1 MSSRLTPVT
10 AKRLLKLPQLPNVW
24 EVDRRTLQP
33 GRYSLEMGS
42 EAEGDCILWADGS
55 QGLVRAMDVVSPE
68 VGHEAVVRTLL
79 RAIEFPH
86 DPGHPA
92 RPHKVVVHNREL
104 QFYLRSVLQDLAIG
118 LEYVPELPLIEEIF
132 RSFEQAAENRPPQ
145 LPREYQIA
153 LQRQADQLWQL
164 APWELLADHQ
174 IVSIQLNQWDLETV
188 YASVM
193 GMLGMEFGVLFYRSL
208 DSLQQF
214 RARVVAD
221 ESMDNMEEA
230 FLEQDCLF
238 LTYEAIDQPKAPPAP
253 FLRLLQPE
261 MEPVFG
267 NLHPLEG
274 LRSFLYEEEALAL
287 STLLEALCRFTKSH
301 RSALAE
307 AGETLPAL
315 SSRYKITTLAAD
327 SLNVKVATQPELSA
341 QLAALVPEDDASLP
355 LIQDDLIP
363 ENAYLSLGMI
373 TWDMIIKAR
382 TSVKHHQAS
391 TVKPMGDGLPVIVV
405 QTSQPKAKQMIE
417 AIAKM
422 GGLKGICFNP
432 GADVLLGERYDL
444 GLLQAENGELHLFG
458 EFLNHDPTHKNAR
471 TKWNQRCRKTKGFCG
486 LVIAKGITGAS
497 RGNPRVTDMV
507 ALYEMVALK
516 PEALG
521 LGILHKEAI
530 GGIEL
535 LDFE

>member
-33 GRYSLEMGS
+33 GRYSMEMAS

-92 RPHKVVVHNREL
+92 RPQKVVVHNREL
-104 QFYLRSVLQDLAIG
+104 QFYLRSVLQDLEIN

-145 LPREYQIA
+145 LPKEYQIA
-153 LQRQADQLWQL
+153 LQHQAEQLWQL
-164 APWELLADHQ
+164 APWELLADHE
-174 IVSIQLNQWDLETV
+174 IVAIQLNQWDLDTV

-208 DSLQQF
+208 ESLQQF

-238 LTYEAIDQPKAPPAP
+238 LTYEAIEAPKAAPAP

-261 MEPVFG
+261 MQPVFG

-287 STLLEALCRFTKSH
+287 SALLEALCRFTKAH
-301 RSALAE
+301 R
-307 AGETLPAL
+307 PW
-315 SSRYKITTLAAD
+315 RMR
-327 SLNVKVATQPELSA
+327 
-341 QLAALVPEDDASLP
+341 
-355 LIQDDLIP
+355 
-363 ENAYLSLGMI
+363 GMI
-373 TWDMIIKAR
+373 FR
-382 TSVKHHQAS
+382 R
-391 TVKPMGDGLPVIVV
+391 LPV
-405 QTSQPKAKQMIE
+405 
-417 AIAKM
+417 AIRSRPSRRIAYRLRFRPSRNCQRNWPHSSPMMK
-422 GGLKGICFNP
+422 P
-432 GADVLLGERYDL
+432 RY
-444 GLLQAENGELHLFG
+444 
-458 EFLNHDPTHKNAR
+458 R
-471 TKWNQRCRKTKGFCG
+471 
-486 LVIAKGITGAS
+486 
-497 RGNPRVTDMV
+497 
-507 ALYEMVALK
+507 
-516 PEALG
+516 
-521 LGILHKEAI
+521 
-530 GGIEL
+530 
-535 LDFE
+535 